1 MKFLDGY
8 KTHALGAFAIV
19 VGLLKLAFEIPEVES
34 INVLGVDDAWTMIT
48 TGWATIAGRSLAKKV
63 TKEKQT

>member
-8 KTHALGAFAIV
+8 KTHVLGVFAII
-19 VGLLKLAFEIPEVES
+19 VGLLKLVFEIPEVEA

-48 TGWATIAGRSLAKKV
+48 TGWGTIAGRSLA
-63 TKEKQT
+63 TKITGETK